1 MVFLHLY
8 LSPCV
13 FGTQASKRSK
23 RKGEAGSQQAFSAK
37 GGVTWQELLGM
48 GTMHGGMEAPRSLRK
63 QRGAAR
69 GQKQRLSG
77 ATEEDG
83 RESRSEAEGKIET
96 DFLAGVEIKD
106 EQMI

>member
-1 MVFLHLY
+1 MHLY
-8 LSPCV
+8 LRPVCLAHCPQK
-13 FGTQASKRSK
+13 GPKEKRTQGHNKH
-23 RKGEAGSQQAFSAK
+23 SART

-48 GTMHGGMEAPRSLRK
+48 GTMHGGLEAPRSLRK

-69 GQKQRLSG
+69 GQKRRLSG

-96 DFLAGVEIKD
+96 DFLAGVEIK
-106 EQMI
+106 EQQMI